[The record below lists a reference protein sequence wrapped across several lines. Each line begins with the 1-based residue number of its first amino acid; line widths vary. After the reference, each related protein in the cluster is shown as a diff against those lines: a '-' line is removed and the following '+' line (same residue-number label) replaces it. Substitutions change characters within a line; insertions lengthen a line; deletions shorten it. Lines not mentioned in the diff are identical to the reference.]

1 MNILNFKKYIKILF
15 NFGIFAFVSTLLS
28 RFRINFNLKI
38 KDHKKIN
45 KLLNLLKIYKTNF
58 KLLKIGDNNDGTYIV
73 PKILHKINY
82 CISIGVGD
90 TVTFENHLYKKYKIK
105 SFLIDNTINGEVI
118 RGKKGLN
125 FFKKNL
131 SLFNDEKHITL
142 DNLLNK
148 CLKKQNQKNLLLQA
162 DIEGDENYI
171 IHRLSDKLL
180 DKFSVMIFEF
190 HFLSIISSKKGLE
203 RVLKIFSKIEKNF
216 TLVYIHPNNIFTPF
230 KVNGYSLPC
239 LAEITFLNNKQIK
252 NKEIF
257 KSKDIFKFKNIKDYK
272 QIKLEKFHFTNQNIT

>member
-15 NFGIFAFVSTLLS
+15 NFGIFAFISTLLS
-28 RFRINFNLKI
+28 RCRINFNLKI

-118 RGKKGLN
+118 RGKEGLN

-131 SLFNDEKHITL
+131 SLFNDEK
-142 DNLLNK
+142 
-148 CLKKQNQKNLLLQA
+148 
-162 DIEGDENYI
+162 
-171 IHRLSDKLL
+171 
-180 DKFSVMIFEF
+180 
-190 HFLSIISSKKGLE
+190 
-203 RVLKIFSKIEKNF
+203 
-216 TLVYIHPNNIFTPF
+216 
-230 KVNGYSLPC
+230 
-239 LAEITFLNNKQIK
+239 
-252 NKEIF
+252 
-257 KSKDIFKFKNIKDYK
+257 